1 MSDNFCGSW
10 EIISNINFEGYMNA
24 LGKLSDLGLN
34 IASVQDVRHMCFF
47 NSAAK
52 YDLSLCRA
60 PEVVLFSFSVAVC
73 VETENTGGKVCLLLI

>member
-24 LGKLSDLGLN
+24 LGKLSNLGLN
-34 IASVQDVRHMCFF
+34 IASVQDFRHMCFF

-52 YDLSLCRA
+52 
-60 PEVVLFSFSVAVC
+60 
-73 VETENTGGKVCLLLI
+73 